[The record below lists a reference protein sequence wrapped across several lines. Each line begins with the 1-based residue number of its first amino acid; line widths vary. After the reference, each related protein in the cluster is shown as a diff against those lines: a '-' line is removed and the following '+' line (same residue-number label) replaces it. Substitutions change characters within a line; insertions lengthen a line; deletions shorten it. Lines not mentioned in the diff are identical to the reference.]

1 MLFSGLAGC
10 STFINAMA
18 DYYSIMAKA
27 VCALDR
33 NTGDARRRLYD
44 RARTALLA
52 EMRSVDL
59 ALDLSDIMAA
69 QMRLEEAIGKI
80 EADAGPEEPAQVAID
95 TPSTTSP
102 RGGVVAAPRPPAN
115 QNDEQRRRPLTR
127 LWARVFCRAGVG
139 APKLRRSDTR
149 PLPPQ
154 VRLLGRS

>member
-80 EADAGPEEPAQVAID
+80 EADAGPEEPAQVGDRHAID
-95 TPSTTSP
+95 DFPP
-102 RGGVVAAPRPPAN
+102 RRRCGGAAPAC
-115 QNDEQRRRPLTR
+115 E
-127 LWARVFCRAGVG
+127 
-139 APKLRRSDTR
+139 PK
-149 PLPPQ
+149 
-154 VRLLGRS
+154 